1 LSPPVPAFIDQIS
14 PRDTRIDVT
23 TPVASLLDV
32 IDADGILVWANQSET
47 AALGYAEG
55 SLVGHPASAIY
66 TDETVGWVLRVL
78 QGLLG
83 NSPPPAELAL
93 KRQDGSILKVLARA
107 TLGHCGGVRVTLDKS
122 PLGALGARVSRL
134 EAENRL
140 LRQIADTGK
149 EAHWCIEFAD
159 AIDISLAEDEIVFRV
174 FSHASYWRL
183 CNLAMSRLYGL
194 PHQLDLCEQSVRL
207 YWPRSPANE
216 AFVRRIIR
224 SGYAIDGALSVDQ
237 RYDGS
242 ELRVENDVRADI
254 EGGFLRRLWGSC
266 RPLDRISG
274 AGT

>member
-1 LSPPVPAFIDQIS
+1 MNPSAPAFADRIS
-14 PRDTRIDVT
+14 PGDSGIDVT

-32 IDADGILVWANQSET
+32 IDAEGILVWANQAEIS
-47 AALGYAEG
+47 ALGYAEG
-55 SLVGHPASAIY
+55 SLVGQPAATIY
-66 TDETVGWVLRVL
+66 TDETLGWVLRVL
-78 QGLLG
+78 QGLQG
-83 NSPPPAELAL
+83 NSPPPAELVL
-93 KRQDGSILKVLARA
+93 KRRDGSTLKVLARA
-107 TLGHCGGVRVTLDKS
+107 TLGDCGGLRLTLDKS
-122 PLGALGARVSRL
+122 PLGALGARVTRL

-159 AIDISLAEDEIVFRV
+159 PIDIHLAEDEIVFRV

-183 CNLAMSRLYGL
+183 CNQAMSRLYGL

-207 YWPRSPANE
+207 YWPRNVANE

-237 RYDGS
+237 RHDGT

-254 EGGFLRRLWGSC
+254 EGGFLRRLWGNC
-266 RPLDRISG
+266 RPLDQMTG
-274 AGT
+274 ALA